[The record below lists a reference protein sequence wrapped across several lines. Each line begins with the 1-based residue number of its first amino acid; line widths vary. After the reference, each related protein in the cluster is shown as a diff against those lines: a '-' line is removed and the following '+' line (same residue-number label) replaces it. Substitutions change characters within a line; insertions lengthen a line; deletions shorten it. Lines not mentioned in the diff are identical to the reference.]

1 MGIYEKYSKYLLLGV
16 VSGAI
21 ANKSLYKLFIFLTY
35 LDMCVLL
42 TEQFSTVVT
51 TSVCM

>member
-1 MGIYEKYSKYLLLGV
+1 MGIYEKYSKYLLWGV

-21 ANKSLYKLFIFLTY
+21 ANKSLYKLFVFAYIAY

-42 TEQFSTVVT
+42 TEQFSTVS
-51 TSVCM
+51 SVL